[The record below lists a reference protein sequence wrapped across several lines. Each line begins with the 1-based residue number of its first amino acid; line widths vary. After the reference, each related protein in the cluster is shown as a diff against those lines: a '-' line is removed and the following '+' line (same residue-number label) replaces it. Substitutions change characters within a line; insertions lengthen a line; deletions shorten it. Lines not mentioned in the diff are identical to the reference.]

1 MVCTMHYEL
10 KDIRTKIERLYAPYP
25 RSMRFVGDPPK
36 SDRRLRFVD
45 DPPNLDQRNAF
56 VDEFIAATRAE
67 IYERDAERDAG
78 RAGSYSAK
86 CDVIRMPAF
95 KFFRG
100 QADYYNTL
108 FHELIHWSGHST
120 RLNRQLGARFGEES
134 KAKEELI
141 AELGAAFL
149 CAEFSI
155 IPTSSISHAAYIQ
168 DFFELLDEDPRE
180 LFTAVLKAQAAI
192 NFLRQLSGEERDTT
206 EKDGG
211 VS

>member
-1 MVCTMHYEL
+1 MRDEL

-25 RSMRFVGDPPK
+25 RNMRFVGDPPPK
-36 SDRRLRFVD
+36 PDRRLRFID
-45 DPPNLDQRNAF
+45 DPPNLDRRNAL
-56 VDEFIAATRAE
+56 VDEFIAATKAE
-67 IYERDAERDAG
+67 IYERNAERDAG
-78 RAGSYSAK
+78 RVGSYSAK
-86 CDVIRMPAF
+86 CDAIRMPAF
-95 KFFRG
+95 EFFSG

-108 FHELIHWSGHST
+108 FHELIHWTGHRS
-120 RLNRQLGARFGEES
+120 RLDRQLGARFGEES

-155 IPTSSISHAAYIQ
+155 IPASHADYIQ

-180 LFTAVLKAQAAI
+180 LFSAVLKAKAAI
-192 NFLRQLSGEERDTT
+192 DFLRQLSGEERDTT
-206 EKDGG
+206 KKDGG

>member
-1 MVCTMHYEL
+1 MLTVCVMHYES

-25 RSMRFVGDPPK
+25 PNMRFVGDLPK
-36 SDRRLRFVD
+36 SDRRVRFVD
-45 DPPNLDQRNAF
+45 DYPNLDRRNAL

-67 IYERDAERDAG
+67 IYERDAERNAG

-95 KFFRG
+95 KFFCG
-100 QADYYNTL
+100 QAVYYATL
-108 FHELIHWSGHST
+108 FHELIHWTGHPS
-120 RLNRQLGARFGEES
+120 RLDRQLGARFGEES

-155 IPTSSISHAAYIQ
+155 GVPISSSHADYIQ
-168 DFFELLDEDPRE
+168 DFFELLDGDPRE
-180 LFTAVLKAQAAI
+180 FFAAVLKAQAAI
-192 NFLRQLSGEERDTT
+192 DFIRQLVKSRR
-206 EKDGG
+206 
-211 VS
+211 

>member
-1 MVCTMHYEL
+1 
-10 KDIRTKIERLYAPYP
+10 
-25 RSMRFVGDPPK
+25 MRFVGDPPPK
-36 SDRRLRFVD
+36 PDRRLRFVD
-45 DPPNLDQRNAF
+45 DPPNLDQRNAL

-67 IYERDAERDAG
+67 IYERNAERDAG

-86 CDVIRMPAF
+86 CDAIRMPAF

-108 FHELIHWSGHST
+108 FHELIHWTGHPS
-120 RLNRQLGARFGEES
+120 RLDRQLGARFGEKS

-155 IPTSSISHAAYIQ
+155 DDSISSPHAAYIQ
-168 DFFELLDEDPRE
+168 DFFELLDNDPRE
-180 LFTAVLKAQAAI
+180 LFSAVLKAQAAI
-192 NFLRQLSGEERDTT
+192 DFLHQLPGEERDTT